1 MQICGSVRGPASS
14 SWLRLKSI
22 NGITLN
28 GKDNIML
35 THFHAV
41 SFKSEKKNWLK
52 IFSFFRSPSLVWDG
66 GRKPPSQTVTQWS
79 NESCLSIVM
88 WHGYLNLVL
97 VAHALLLFKKK
108 KKQFCLRTSCSRY
121 SKYLVIVLSC
131 SLYCNVW
138 SVDNKNQPQIIYYI

>member
-52 IFSFFRSPSLVWDG
+52 IFSFFQPPSLVWDG

-88 WHGYLNLVL
+88 WHGYLDLVL
-97 VAHALLLFKKK
+97 VAHALLLFKKRK
-108 KKQFCLRTSCSRY
+108 NSSVWGHHAPDTQSILWLFSAVVCTVMSDLWITKTSH
-121 SKYLVIVLSC
+121 KL
-131 SLYCNVW
+131 
-138 SVDNKNQPQIIYYI
+138 